1 MTTSNPNLLAGT
13 STETLDKSKSSYFM
27 RERTSSPNHLA
38 NSNNNLDKIKSIS
51 MVNTI

>member
-13 STETLDKSKSSYFM
+13 STLDKSKSSYFM

-38 NSNNNLDKIKSIS
+38 NSDNNLDKIKSIS